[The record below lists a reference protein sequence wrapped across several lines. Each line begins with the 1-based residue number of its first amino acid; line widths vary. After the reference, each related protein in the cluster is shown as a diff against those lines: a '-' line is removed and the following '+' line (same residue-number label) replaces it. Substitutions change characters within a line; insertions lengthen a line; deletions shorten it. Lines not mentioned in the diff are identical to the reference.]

1 MKPYHSAFL
10 FNTLVNYLVR
20 PVEEED
26 IVLIPNTDLL
36 FQCEELL
43 NSLEVLEWLEHERER
58 VYKLIEEKAKIKER

>member
-10 FNTLVNYLVR
+10 LNTLVNYLVR

-26 IVLIPNTDLL
+26 IVLIPNTELL

-43 NSLEVLEWLEHERER
+43 TSLDVLEWLEHERVR
-58 VYKLIEEKAKIKER
+58 VNKLIEEKAKIKER